1 MKIIIDIPVEFEEHF
16 NKDGFKE
23 SLDRLNADV
32 HCLAGNYEKELT
44 DMLVEAF
51 KNAKKIL
58 E

>member
-16 NKDGFKE
+16 NKDRFKE

-51 KNAKKIL
+51 KNAKKIP